1 MYHKLM
7 NYLDKLATVDRAIA
21 DKEEELTHLRS
32 QRAQL
37 TRDAID
43 SGITQYRIAQHLHRN
58 QSNVSS
64 WLKQ

>member
-7 NYLDKLATVDRAIA
+7 NYLDKLATVDRAIT
-21 DKEEELTHLRS
+21 DREKELTQLRS

-43 SGITQYRIAQHLHRN
+43 SGFTQYRIAQHLHRN
-58 QSNVSS
+58 QSSISS